1 MSIETDFLSKG
12 CITNTTIEKP
22 FLHELILVQEADE
35 KFELFNDKNAIGGI
49 HDPYVTCWFNIK
61 NLLF

>member
-35 KFELFNDKNAIGGI
+35 KFEPLMTKML
-49 HDPYVTCWFNIK
+49 PE
-61 NLLF
+61 